1 MPPPNDGGLRGG
13 EACGRERQLLLTA
26 TRARAHGAAI
36 RYSWG
41 GGRLCN
47 WQLMLAR
54 GEALRANPHDCMPL
68 QMPPMPPE
76 PDVAAAGRRSALL
89 AARGIRLSGLLTLRP
104 GEVLSDAL
112 MWLRIRGMSAAA
124 LSCWRKR
131 EADTPASARN
141 ESISLDDERVTLAE
155 LAALTKDK
163 GSKYITAA
171 VPRDAPARLTAA
183 SALRDSEVEMLYLL
197 EEFCDETAPLL
208 AAWFDGRPQTN
219 SPAKILRW
227 RAAATLAD
235 YLGSVGP
242 PMLAAA
248 AEAAV
253 QRERDAPPVAVWSLA
268 ESEAE
273 AIVAAE
279 DDSWAEV
286 KSGS

>member
-1 MPPPNDGGLRGG
+1 
-13 EACGRERQLLLTA
+13 
-26 TRARAHGAAI
+26 
-36 RYSWG
+36 
-41 GGRLCN
+41 
-47 WQLMLAR
+47 
-54 GEALRANPHDCMPL
+54 
-68 QMPPMPPE
+68 
-76 PDVAAAGRRSALL
+76 
-89 AARGIRLSGLLTLRP
+89 
-104 GEVLSDAL
+104 
-112 MWLRIRGMSAAA
+112 
-124 LSCWRKR
+124 
-131 EADTPASARN
+131 
-141 ESISLDDERVTLAE
+141 
-155 LAALTKDK
+155 
-163 GSKYITAA
+163 
-171 VPRDAPARLTAA
+171 
-183 SALRDSEVEMLYLL
+183 MLYML
-197 EEFCDETAPLL
+197 EEFCDETATLL